1 MGCYF
6 QAEYEELAQR
16 VEVLKEEN
24 SALRAEVDRIK
35 KEYDGLIA
43 QNGSLQVL
51 NFATVCYL
59 FSACDT

>member
-6 QAEYEELAQR
+6 QSEYEELAQR
-16 VEVLKEEN
+16 VGVLKEEN

-51 NFATVCYL
+51 NFTTVCYL
-59 FSACDT
+59 FAACDT